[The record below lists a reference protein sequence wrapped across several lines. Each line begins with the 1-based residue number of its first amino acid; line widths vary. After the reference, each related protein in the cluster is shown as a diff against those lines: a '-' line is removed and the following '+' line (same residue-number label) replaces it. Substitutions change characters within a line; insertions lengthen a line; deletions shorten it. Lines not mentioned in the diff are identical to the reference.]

1 MGLKHCWFLL
11 LLKVSSI
18 YCFLHE
24 FTSDVKSNIPRAS
37 LVAPWLRIHL
47 LMQETWVGPRSFPHD
62 AEQLSPYPRSIEPV
76 LLRLGVAT
84 TEACMS

>member
-1 MGLKHCWFLL
+1 VLDLPCCEGFSLVAVGELI
-11 LLKVSSI
+11 S
-18 YCFLHE
+18 
-24 FTSDVKSNIPRAS
+24 VKAS

-47 LMQETWVGPRSFPHD
+47 SMQETWVGPRLFPHD

-84 TEACMS
+84 TEACIS